1 MPCEKGSS
9 ERASRAGTPAALC
22 APAESSGA
30 RRRATGRTL
39 TDPTG
44 RSMAASTK
52 TTSRARRAS
61 SASSGRSW
69 SETITDAPVPASR
82 VASRSPTSG
91 PTASSPR
98 SVLPQATTST
108 PRWVGAAGS
117 PPGAGLRPAPPGA
130 WSFRPPSAGNL
141 AQQGALGVADVD
153 LEWHL
158 PDGVGGTAEARVVA
172 ADHRLHTVEHPLL
185 DLIALDVVPGRLEDA
200 PVHRQV
206 VVAGGDDPVGPL
218 HQAVV
223 VHVVVVDEHP
233 ARRLGDTHALVAV
246 DLGARPHVRVEDVGP
261 GEDVVD
267 HVDAVDDLDEPRVV
281 VVEGAG
287 RVAPQPLA
295 VLGELGVGR
304 GGAETLGDVEPGQRA
319 DAA

>member
-9 ERASRAGTPAALC
+9 DRTAPGPRVAPVPAA
-22 APAESSGA
+22 SSWTRRGA
-30 RRRATGRTL
+30 TVRTV
-39 TDPTG
+39 TEPTG
-44 RSMAASTK
+44 RSVAASTK
-52 TTSRARRAS
+52 TTHRARRAS

-69 SETITDAPVPASR
+69 SETITDAPVPASLTL
-82 VASRSPTSG
+82 SNSPTSG

-206 VVAGGDDPVGPL
+206 VVAGGDDQVCSL
-218 HQAVV
+218 HQAV
-223 VHVVVVDEHP
+223 
-233 ARRLGDTHALVAV
+233 A
-246 DLGARPHVRVEDVGP
+246 
-261 GEDVVD
+261 
-267 HVDAVDDLDEPRVV
+267 
-281 VVEGAG
+281 
-287 RVAPQPLA
+287 
-295 VLGELGVGR
+295 
-304 GGAETLGDVEPGQRA
+304 
-319 DAA
+319 